1 MYLFP
6 SSLLTDTS
14 VRGTV
19 SNMRPDELFPKPL
32 RRVTLIDE
40 QVTRLNHI
48 RERGG
53 VNAMAKSEL
62 ENLLSRM
69 SSEAYNDT
77 LRLIN

>member
-1 MYLFP
+1 
-6 SSLLTDTS
+6 
-14 VRGTV
+14 
-19 SNMRPDELFPKPL
+19 MRLDELLPKPL
-32 RRVTLIDE
+32 RRVTLTDE

-69 SSEAYNDT
+69 SSQAYNDT
-77 LRLIN
+77 LRLID